1 MIDASQTQGVMCDTE
16 EFDAEF
22 MTMDMLRIVRPDKFE
37 DDKGLDIDIARFPT
51 LTYKAPEQERPMTK
65 KEMKQKLKKEI
76 KLKAHK

>member
-1 MIDASQTQGVMCDTE
+1 MSDVSNNEGVMCDTE
-16 EFDAEF
+16 KFDAEF

-37 DDKGLDIDIARFPT
+37 DTGLDVDLARFPT

>member
-37 DDKGLDIDIARFPT
+37 DTGLDIDLARFSM
-51 LTYKAPEQERPMTK
+51 LTYKAP
-65 KEMKQKLKKEI
+65 
-76 KLKAHK
+76 

>member
-1 MIDASQTQGVMCDTE
+1 MSDVSNNEGVMCDTE
-16 EFDAEF
+16 EFDAAF

-37 DDKGLDIDIARFPT
+37 DSGADVDLARFPS

>member
-1 MIDASQTQGVMCDTE
+1 MSDVSNNEGVMCDTE
-16 EFDAEF
+16 KFDAEF

-37 DDKGLDIDIARFPT
+37 DTGLDVDLARFPT

-65 KEMKQKLKKEI
+65 KEMKHKLKKEI

>member
-1 MIDASQTQGVMCDTE
+1 MTDVSENESVMCDTE
-16 EFDAEF
+16 AFDAEF

-37 DDKGLDIDIARFPT
+37 DTGLDIDLARFPS

>member
-1 MIDASQTQGVMCDTE
+1 MINSSEIEPTTCETE
-16 EFDAEF
+16 KFDAEF
-22 MTMDMLRIVRPDKFE
+22 MTMDMLRIIRPDKFE
-37 DDKGLDIDIARFPT
+37 DSGLDIDLARFPT

>member
-1 MIDASQTQGVMCDTE
+1 MVDSSEIESVTCETE
-16 EFDAEF
+16 KFEAEF

-37 DDKGLDIDIARFPT
+37 DTGLDIDLARFSM

>member
-1 MIDASQTQGVMCDTE
+1 MSDVSNNEGVMCDTE

-37 DDKGLDIDIARFPT
+37 DTGLDIDLARFSM

>member
-37 DDKGLDIDIARFPT
+37 DTGLDVDLARFPT